1 MKVTVC
7 IGSVCHLRGSQQV
20 KEIFCS
26 LIEKHNLGDKVEMQ
40 ADFCTEKCKEGV
52 SVTVDD
58 ELFSVSPETAEEF
71 FETKILGVLK

>member
-26 LIEKHNLGDKVEMQ
+26 LIEKHNLEDKIEMC
-40 ADFCTEKCKEGV
+40 ADFCTENCTEGV
-52 SVTVDD
+52 SVTVDG
-58 ELFSVSPETAEEF
+58 EFFSVSPEAAVEF
-71 FETKILGVLK
+71 FETKILAAFK